1 MKYQP
6 TGKQEDR
13 RRIKT
18 RHQIMQAFEQL
29 IMEEGYDQMNVL
41 KLTSKAK
48 INRSTFYDH
57 YADLDELY
65 HSIIDD
71 LIDQFTTFL
80 VPEVFSEE
88 GVINLEKLHEIIVNI
103 LEEVATRRHFL
114 INLIQT
120 SDVRLLKDRIVL
132 TIVSRYHD
140 HIDLFS
146 SQSPSKHDWEL
157 VVFYLS
163 SVLYGF
169 LNYWINAT
177 DPISS
182 DEMATSM
189 IDLVLNGY
197 S

>member
-1 MKYQP
+1 MNYQP
-6 TGKQEDR
+6 SGKQEDR

-18 RHQIMQAFEQL
+18 RQQIMQAFEQL

-71 LIDQFTTFL
+71 LMAHFTSFL

-88 GVINLEKLHEIIVNI
+88 GVVNLEKLHEIIVNI

-177 DPISS
+177 DPIDS
-182 DEMATSM
+182 DEMASSM

>member
-1 MKYQP
+1 MIYQP
-6 TGKQEDR
+6 SEKQEDR

-18 RHQIMQAFEQL
+18 RQQIMQAFEQL

-71 LIDQFTTFL
+71 LMAHFTSFL

-88 GVINLEKLHEIIVNI
+88 GVVNLEKLHEIIVNI

-177 DPISS
+177 DPIDS
-182 DEMATSM
+182 DEMASSM

>member
-1 MKYQP
+1 MNYQP

-71 LIDQFTTFL
+71 LMAQFTSFL

>member
-1 MKYQP
+1 MNYQP
-6 TGKQEDR
+6 SGKQEDR

-18 RHQIMQAFEQL
+18 RQQIIQAFEQL

-71 LIDQFTTFL
+71 LMAHFTSFL

-88 GVINLEKLHEIIVNI
+88 GVVNLEKLHEIIVNI

-132 TIVSRYHD
+132 TIVSSYHD

-177 DPISS
+177 DPIDS
-182 DEMATSM
+182 DEMASSM

>member
-1 MKYQP
+1 
-6 TGKQEDR
+6 
-13 RRIKT
+13 
-18 RHQIMQAFEQL
+18 MQAFEQL

-71 LIDQFTTFL
+71 LMAHFTSFL

-88 GVINLEKLHEIIVNI
+88 GVVNLEKLHEIIVNI

-177 DPISS
+177 DPIDS
-182 DEMATSM
+182 DEMASSM

>member
-1 MKYQP
+1 MNYQP
-6 TGKQEDR
+6 SGKQEDR

-18 RHQIMQAFEQL
+18 RQQIIQAFEQL

-71 LIDQFTTFL
+71 LMAHFTSFL

-88 GVINLEKLHEIIVNI
+88 GVVNLEKLHEIIVNI

-177 DPISS
+177 DPIDS
-182 DEMATSM
+182 DEMASSM